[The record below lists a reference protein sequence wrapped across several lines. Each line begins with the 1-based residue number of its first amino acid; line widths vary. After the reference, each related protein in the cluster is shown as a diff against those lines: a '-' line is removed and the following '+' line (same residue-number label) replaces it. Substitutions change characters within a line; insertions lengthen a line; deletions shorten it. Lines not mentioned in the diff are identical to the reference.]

1 MTDVPPEL
9 DPAVLRGKFDP
20 ELFFELAR
28 KVGHG
33 RALGI
38 QFRAAGAHWIELAL
52 PWREQLVGVPDS
64 GILASGAIVSLVDT
78 AGGASIWMALG
89 HFQPIA
95 TIDLRL
101 DYLRPAVEGET
112 VIARCECYRLTRSIG
127 FVRGMAHG
135 GDEAR
140 PIAQAT
146 GTFMLN
152 P

>member
-1 MTDVPPEL
+1 MSDISPDLAALATGGGFDVE
-9 DPAVLRGKFDP
+9 R
-20 ELFFELAR
+20 FFEMAR

-33 RALGI
+33 SALGLEYC
-38 QFRAAGAHWIELAL
+38 ASGPNWVELAL
-52 PWREQLVGVPDS
+52 PWREELVGVADS

-78 AGGASIWMALG
+78 AGGSSVWMALG
-89 HFQPIA
+89 HFQPLV

-101 DYLRPAVEGET
+101 DYLRPSLKGET
-112 VIARCECYRLTRSIG
+112 VIARCECYKLTRQVAFI
-127 FVRGMAHG
+127 RGVAHG
-135 GDEAR
+135 GDPDR